1 MSLANPP
8 TVAIESSLW
17 DPERFELDRSNL
29 FDVVRLYAALQV
41 ALMHAE
47 THLNLGLSTSLKS
60 FFSVRGVP
68 VFFVL
73 SGFLVGL
80 SWLRNQE
87 HPLSYARS
95 RGARIFPALVAVGIV
110 SWSVAGLLGETEFI
124 VSMQGVLWLLSQITI
139 APFYNPEALRDF
151 GVGVMNGSLWTIP
164 VELQFYIS
172 LPFVLFSAR
181 KLQNRFGIAAASS
194 FVGALL
200 VASLLSPLL
209 VTAPLSQGGSAPAI
223 GTLAQKL
230 FYVSL
235 PPYLVQF
242 LCGTIL
248 IVPFIYWGQRRAS
261 YVFIGLGLLVW
272 GAQSLTGLSGP
283 QNTLLV
289 DLQRALLVI
298 GIGLLPMPFNL
309 PGDLSYGIYLWHM
322 PIINVM
328 IVSSALDTTT
338 HQLAV
343 FLAILLSFAA
353 LSWFCIESPALKKA
367 RKARDKPIP
376 IGIPKLTS

>member
-1 MSLANPP
+1 MSSANPP
-8 TVAIESSLW
+8 TMAVESSLW
-17 DPERFELDRSNL
+17 DPARFELDRNNL

-41 ALMHAE
+41 AFMHAE
-47 THLNLGLSTSLKS
+47 THLDLGIATAVKI

-87 HPLSYARS
+87 HPLSYTRS
-95 RGARIFPALVAVGIV
+95 RAARIFPALVAVGIV
-110 SWSVAGLLGETEFI
+110 SWSVAGLLGEAEFI
-124 VSMQGVLWLLSQITI
+124 VSMQGVLWLMSQITI

-164 VELQFYIS
+164 VELQFYVL
-172 LPFVLFSAR
+172 LPCVLIIAHHLHKR
-181 KLQNRFGIAAASS
+181 VGIAAASS

-200 VASLLSPLL
+200 AASLLSPLL
-209 VTAPLSQGGSAPAI
+209 VTAPLSQGGSVPAI

-248 IVPFIYWGQRRAS
+248 IVPFTYWGQRRAS
-261 YVFIGLGLLVW
+261 YAFIGLGLLVW

-283 QNTLLV
+283 INTLLV

-298 GIGLLPMPFNL
+298 GIGLLPMPFTL

-328 IVSSALDTTT
+328 IVSSALKTTT
-338 HQLAV
+338 QQLTV
-343 FLAILLSFAA
+343 FLVMLFSLAA
-353 LSWFCIESPALKKA
+353 LSWFCIESPALKKT
-367 RKARDKPIP
+367 RKFRGNSGP
-376 IGIPKLTS
+376 IGSPELAS